1 MIKEIEILRP
11 NDMHVHFRDGDQLS
25 FTVNESSKNFN
36 YVIAMPNL
44 SPSILSFKEAIGY
57 YERIVSANKYSD
69 FSPLVTLFLNI
80 NLTKEDIEESSKDPR
95 VAGVKLYPNGVTTN
109 SRSNI
114 NGLQD
119 VYQVLEKLERFDL
132 PLLVHGEST
141 KKNLDIFDREK
152 YFIDDLETVIRKFP
166 DLRIVFE
173 HISTKE
179 AVSFV
184 RESSNKIAATITPQ
198 HMILNRN
205 DLLSGGIKP
214 HNYCLPILKREEHR
228 EAVCE
233 AAVSGSE
240 KFFLGTDSAPHFKK
254 DKESSCGCAGVFSA
268 HAALEIYV
276 AKFEELGKLE
286 NLEKFTTLNSCKFY
300 NLEKPK
306 STLVLEKKE
315 YLIPESFEVGGQ
327 TLVPF
332 LSGEKI
338 DWQIKNKSL

>member
-1 MIKEIEILRP
+1 MFKEIKILRP
-11 NDMHVHFRDGDQLS
+11 NDMHVHFRDGEQLS

-44 SPSILSFKEAIGY
+44 SPPILSFKDAINY
-57 YERIVSANKYSD
+57 HERIVSVNKHAD
-69 FSPLVTLFLNI
+69 FYPLVTLFLNV
-80 NLTKEDIEESSKDPR
+80 NLTKEDVEEASKDPR

-109 SRSNI
+109 SKSNI
-114 NGLQD
+114 NGLED
-119 VYQVLEKLERFDL
+119 IYQILEKLERFDL
-132 PLLVHGEST
+132 PLQVHGEST
-141 KKNLDIFDREK
+141 RKNLDIFDREK
-152 YFIDDLETVIRKFP
+152 YFIDDLDLVVRKFP
-166 DLRIVFE
+166 ALRIVFE

-184 RESSNKIAATITPQ
+184 NDSSDKIAATITPQ
-198 HMILNRN
+198 HMMLNRN

-228 EAVCE
+228 DAVCK

-254 DKESSCGCAGVFSA
+254 DKESNCGCAGIFSA
-268 HAALEIYV
+268 HTALELYV

-286 NLEKFTTLNSCKFY
+286 SLEKFTTLNSCKFY

-306 STLVLEKKE
+306 TTIVLERKE
-315 YLIPESFEVGGQ
+315 YLIPTEFGVGTQ
-327 TLVPF
+327 TIVPF
-332 LSGEKI
+332 MAGEKI
-338 DWQIKNKSL
+338 NWQIKNKSL